1 MTDMTDSAGENGH
14 AESEVL
20 GIHGVPVRIG
30 DISKRYGKIPVL
42 QSVQLNIEP
51 GEFVT
56 MLGPSGSG
64 KTTLLMVIAGFV
76 RPDNGSLQIG
86 NVEAIRLPP
95 HKRNIGMVFQSY
107 ALFPHMDV
115 FSNVAFP
122 LSIRGVDRE
131 ETRRRVEVALAQ
143 VRLSGYAQRR
153 IDQLS
158 GGQRQRVALAR
169 AVVFGPRILLMDEPL
184 SALDKK
190 LREEMQ
196 IEIRQIHEELG
207 MTTIYVTHD
216 QREALTMSDRIAVMD
231 QGTIVQVDT
240 PSVLYRRPQN
250 RFVAEF
256 VGESTLLPVSI
267 SHDGS
272 NASFAG
278 QRLKIAKHNTTRPS
292 SRSTLLI
299 RPEHVRIARHAIEN
313 ETDTNCFAGTVS
325 QKLFQGDQLLL
336 IVTLTEGQDVLV
348 REAARH
354 AAAGNSVEVGEN
366 VSLLLD
372 REDSIL
378 VPGSEV

>member
-1 MTDMTDSAGENGH
+1 MTDSEKEIRHSESRSLGANGV
-14 AESEVL
+14 SV
-20 GIHGVPVRIG
+20 GINN
-30 DISKRYGKIPVL
+30 ISKSYGKIPVL
-42 QSVQLNIEP
+42 KSIRLNIAP
-51 GEFVT
+51 GEFLT

-76 RPDNGSLQIG
+76 RPDNGSLEIG

-95 HKRNIGMVFQSY
+95 HKRNVGMVFQSY

-122 LSIRGVDRE
+122 LSIRRVANE

-196 IEIRQIHEELG
+196 IEIRQIHQDLG

-240 PSVLYRRPQN
+240 PSALYRMPQN

-256 VGESTLLPVSI
+256 VGESTLLPVSVCQR
-267 SHDGS
+267 GS
-272 NASFAG
+272 DVSFAG
-278 QRLKIAKHNTTRPS
+278 QRLKIAKHNITKPS
-292 SRSTLLI
+292 PHSTLLI
-299 RPEHVRIARHAIEN
+299 RPEHVRIARRVTGEGG
-313 ETDTNCFAGTVS
+313 TDTNCFAGTVS
-325 QKLFQGDQLLL
+325 HKLFQGDQLLL
-336 IVTLTEGQDVLV
+336 RVTLAGGQDVLV
-348 REAARH
+348 REAATH
-354 AAAGNSVEVGEN
+354 AAAGNSLEVGEK

-378 VPGSEV
+378 VPGSGL

>member
-1 MTDMTDSAGENGH
+1 MTDSEKATRHN
-14 AESEVL
+14 ESRIL
-20 GIHGVPVRIG
+20 GINGVPVKIN
-30 DISKRYGKIPVL
+30 DISKSYGTFPVL
-42 QSVQLNIEP
+42 QSIRLNIEP
-51 GEFVT
+51 GEFLT

-86 NVEAIRLPP
+86 NVEAIRSPP
-95 HKRNIGMVFQSY
+95 HKRNVGMVFQSY

-115 FSNVAFP
+115 FANVAFP
-122 LSIRGVDRE
+122 LSIRGVARE

-169 AVVFGPRILLMDEPL
+169 AVVFGPKILLMDEPL

-196 IEIRQIHEELG
+196 IEIRQIHQDLG

-240 PSVLYRRPQN
+240 PGALYRMPKN

-256 VGESTLLPVSI
+256 VGESTLLPVSV

-272 NASFAG
+272 DVSFGG
-278 QRLKIAKHNTTRPS
+278 QRLKIARRNISKPLP
-292 SRSTLLI
+292 RSMLLI
-299 RPEHVRIARHAIEN
+299 RPEHVRMARHPTGESG
-313 ETDTNCFAGTVS
+313 TDTNCFAGTVS
-325 QKLFQGDQLLL
+325 HKLFQGDQLLL
-336 IVTLTEGQDVLV
+336 RVTLAGGQDVLV
-348 REAARH
+348 REPARH
-354 AAAGNSVEVGEN
+354 TAAGNSLEVGEK

-378 VPGSEV
+378 VPGSEL

>member
-1 MTDMTDSAGENGH
+1 MTDSAGENGH

>member
-1 MTDMTDSAGENGH
+1 MTDIKKDTGQNGPGI
-14 AESEVL
+14 L
-20 GIHGVPVRIG
+20 GVDGVPVRIQSL
-30 DISKRYGKIPVL
+30 SKSYGKFPVL
-42 QSVQLNIEP
+42 KSIHLNIEP
-51 GEFVT
+51 GEFLT

-64 KTTLLMVIAGFV
+64 KTTLLMVVAGFV
-76 RPDNGSLQIG
+76 RPDTGSLQIG

-122 LSIRGVDRE
+122 LSIRGVARE
-131 ETRRRVEVALAQ
+131 ETRRRVEVALDQ
-143 VRLSGYAQRR
+143 VRLSGYSQRR

-196 IEIRQIHEELG
+196 IEIRQIHQDLG

-240 PSVLYRRPQN
+240 PAALYRIPRS

-256 VGESTLLPVSI
+256 VGESTLLPVSV

-272 NASFAG
+272 DVSFQG
-278 QRLKIAKHNTTRPS
+278 QRLKIATHNITDPS
-292 SRSTLLI
+292 HRSLLLI
-299 RPEHVRIARHAIEN
+299 RPENVRIARHAMGESG
-313 ETDTNCFAGTVS
+313 TDANRFAGTVR

-336 IVTLTEGQDVLV
+336 VVTLAAGHDVLV
-348 REAARH
+348 REPASH
-354 AAAGNSVEVGEN
+354 AAAGNSLEVGEK

-372 REDSIL
+372 QEDSIL
-378 VPGSEV
+378 VPDSRQ

>member
-1 MTDMTDSAGENGH
+1 MTDSEKAIRHN
-14 AESEVL
+14 ESRIL
-20 GIHGVPVRIG
+20 GVNGVPVRINE
-30 DISKRYGKIPVL
+30 ISKSYGAFPVL
-42 QSVQLNIEP
+42 QSIRLNIEP
-51 GEFVT
+51 GEFLT

-95 HKRNIGMVFQSY
+95 HKRNVGMVFQSY

-122 LSIRGVDRE
+122 LSIRGVATE

-169 AVVFGPRILLMDEPL
+169 AVVFGPKILLMDEPL

-196 IEIRQIHEELG
+196 IEIRQIHQDLG

-240 PSVLYRRPQN
+240 PGALYRMPKN

-256 VGESTLLPVSI
+256 VGESTLLPVSV

-272 NASFAG
+272 DISFAG
-278 QRLKIAKHNTTRPS
+278 QRLKIARRNISKPS
-292 SRSTLLI
+292 PRSTLLI
-299 RPEHVRIARHAIEN
+299 RPEHVRMARHPTGESG
-313 ETDTNCFAGTVS
+313 TDTNCFAGTVS
-325 QKLFQGDQLLL
+325 HKLFQGDQLLL
-336 IVTLTEGQDVLV
+336 RVTLAGGQDVLV
-348 REAARH
+348 REPARH
-354 AAAGNSVEVGEN
+354 TATGNSLEVGEK

-378 VPGSEV
+378 VPGSEL

>member
-1 MTDMTDSAGENGH
+1 
-14 AESEVL
+14 
-20 GIHGVPVRIG
+20 
-30 DISKRYGKIPVL
+30 
-42 QSVQLNIEP
+42 
-51 GEFVT
+51 

-64 KTTLLMVIAGFV
+64 KTTLLMVVAGFV
-76 RPDNGSLQIG
+76 RPDTGSLQIG

-122 LSIRGVDRE
+122 LSIRGVARE
-131 ETRRRVEVALAQ
+131 ETRRRVEVALDQ
-143 VRLSGYAQRR
+143 VRLSGYSQRR

-196 IEIRQIHEELG
+196 IEIRQIHQDLG

-240 PSVLYRRPQN
+240 PAALYRIPRS

-256 VGESTLLPVSI
+256 VGESTLLPVSV

-272 NASFAG
+272 DVSFQG
-278 QRLKIAKHNTTRPS
+278 QRLKIATHNITDPS
-292 SRSTLLI
+292 HRSLLLI
-299 RPEHVRIARHAIEN
+299 RPENVRIARHAMGESG
-313 ETDTNCFAGTVS
+313 TDANRFAGTVR

-336 IVTLTEGQDVLV
+336 VVTLAAGHDVLV
-348 REAARH
+348 REPASH
-354 AAAGNSVEVGEN
+354 AAAGNSLEVGEK

-372 REDSIL
+372 QEDSIL
-378 VPGSEV
+378 VPDSRQ

>member
-1 MTDMTDSAGENGH
+1 MVDSEQETRHN
-14 AESEVL
+14 ESAVL
-20 GIHGVPVRIG
+20 GINGVPVRIEN
-30 DISKRYGKIPVL
+30 ISKSYGKIPAL
-42 QSVQLNIEP
+42 QSVRLKIEP
-51 GEFVT
+51 GEFLT

-196 IEIRQIHEELG
+196 IEIRQIHQDLG

-231 QGTIVQVDT
+231 HGTIVQVDT
-240 PSVLYRRPQN
+240 PSALYRRPQS

-256 VGESTLLPVSI
+256 VGESTLLPVSV
-267 SHDGS
+267 SRNGDV
-272 NASFAG
+272 SFAG
-278 QRLKIAKHNTTRPS
+278 QRLNIAEHNTTTPS
-292 SRSTLLI
+292 PHCTLLI
-299 RPEHVRIARHAIEN
+299 RPEHLRIARRAVVSEA
-313 ETDTNCFAGTVS
+313 DANCFAGTVS

-336 IVTLTEGQDVLV
+336 MVTLAGGQNVLV

-354 AAAGNSVEVGEN
+354 AAAGNSIEVGEKL
-366 VSLLLD
+366 SLLLD

-378 VPGSEV
+378 VPGSGL